1 VQRGRSRRRN
11 TNSASTELA
20 IQSIIHRMQ
29 RQQQQVPY
37 SWYTGGVATGDW
49 LGRLIRDDP
58 RGTYI
63 HTGRH
68 RLAEPRYAA
77 RPPQATFLHA
87 RTARHGTASISL
99 GWRAARSEKKMKV
112 DHAVCACV
120 FVCVCW
126 WNVCRPG
133 TVVCRSL
140 WPAFYLVLHIPF
152 THCESRFVVGFRHA
166 ASLSGKQCFDVVGR
180 TTGMTSDCKELS
192 QQQSLKFFIEDVWGP
207 AV

>member
-1 VQRGRSRRRN
+1 MTLEGHTYIQDDIGWQSQDTPPARRR
-11 TNSASTELA
+11 
-20 IQSIIHRMQ
+20 QHF
-29 RQQQQVPY
+29 
-37 SWYTGGVATGDW
+37 YT
-49 LGRLIRDDP
+49 
-58 RGTYI
+58 
-63 HTGRH
+63 H
-68 RLAEPRYAA
+68 
-77 RPPQATFLHA
+77 
-87 RTARHGTASISL
+87 ARHGTASISL
-99 GWRAARSEKKMKV
+99 GWRAAIGVRRRWRSTMLCV
-112 DHAVCACV
+112 CV
-120 FVCVCW
+120 FVCLCW
-126 WNVCRPG
+126 WNVCRPR